1 MPVLNGKFCYDKLID
16 NLRAVLHS
24 HNMTLP
30 ANSYILDLTYVNS
43 YVPGEIEDLKAEE
56 LFWDENAKLGH
67 MLHSPIVGSTIRPP
81 ADNTVVKYRM

>member
-30 ANSYILDLTYVNS
+30 ANSYILYLTTVLS
-43 YVPGEIEDLKAEE
+43 AGGLMVDPTIGECS
-56 LFWDENAKLGH
+56 
-67 MLHSPIVGSTIRPP
+67 M
-81 ADNTVVKYRM
+81 